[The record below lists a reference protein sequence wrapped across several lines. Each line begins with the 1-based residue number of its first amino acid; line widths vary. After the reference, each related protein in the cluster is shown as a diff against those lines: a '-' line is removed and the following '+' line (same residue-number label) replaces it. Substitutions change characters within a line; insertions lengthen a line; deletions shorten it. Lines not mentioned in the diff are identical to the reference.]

1 MMAARILGVLAIGA
15 CAPAV
20 VVPAASA
27 ADVSVDEVQ
36 VVGAES
42 GRFVLTYRAAPGEG
56 NRLTARETAP
66 GRAWSFRDAGAPVV
80 AGPNCV
86 AGGDGVVTCTA
97 PAPLPPMGPPP
108 LNTVAIVLGDGDD
121 SVLISGS
128 RYGGTEVDAGGG
140 DDALVVS
147 AGWVQASMG
156 PGDDRAR
163 GEGDDL
169 MRGGLRRGGLSA
181 SGGPGADVIEA
192 ARRADVSA
200 GYFGGAEGVRV
211 STDGHANDGAPGEGD
226 DVGRGVRTISVGAR
240 DDVVDARHAR
250 GPVTI
255 YGGSGD
261 DRLYASPAGGGL
273 QGGPGDDVL
282 RGGPGLDRLGG
293 EDGDDRLFGG
303 GGDDVLSGD
312 TGRNV
317 ATGGSG
323 RDSYF
328 ISSEARD
335 VIHARDGDRDRIDC
349 TELPRRLGVDPGDR
363 LTGCAF
369 PVAVVDTPR
378 LDRRRRLHL
387 VFACPRLAPGGCRV
401 AVRLIDTSPHPLAD
415 ARFSIAAGRRVSRA
429 IHLDHAPRNGLLTA
443 IVVNH
448 RARPP
453 ASRRTTVAS
462 FQLGDDCP
470 AGHDGE
476 AGCPPPSP
484 PPRSSTPPP

>member
-1 MMAARILGVLAIGA
+1 MTAARILSVLAISA

-27 ADVSVDEVQ
+27 ADVSLDEVQ
-36 VVGAES
+36 VVGAAP
-42 GRFVLTYRAAPGEG
+42 GQFALTYRAAPGEG

-80 AGPNCV
+80 AGPNCA

-97 PAPLPPMGPPP
+97 PAPLPAMGPPP

-128 RYGGTEVDAGGG
+128 RFGGTEVEAGGG

-169 MRGGLRRGGLSA
+169 MGGGLRRGGLAA
-181 SGGPGADVIEA
+181 SGGPGADVIDA
-192 ARRADVSA
+192 APGADVDA
-200 GYFGGAEGVRV
+200 LYFDATRGVRV
-211 STDGHANDGAPGEGD
+211 STDGHANDGAPGERD
-226 DVGRGVRTISVGAR
+226 DVGRRVRTISAGAR
-240 DDVVDARHAR
+240 DDVLDARRAR
-250 GPVTI
+250 GPVTM
-255 YGGSGD
+255 YGWAGN

-273 QGGPGDDVL
+273 QGGPGDDIL
-282 RGGPGLDRLGG
+282 RGGPGRDHLGG

-303 GGDDVLSGD
+303 GGDDILSGNA
-312 TGRNV
+312 GRNV
-317 ATGGSG
+317 ATGGG
-323 RDSYF
+323 AHDSYF

-335 VIHARDGDRDRIDC
+335 VIHAGDGDRDQVDC
-349 TELPRRLGVDPGDR
+349 TMLPRRLEVDPVDR

-369 PVAVVDTPR
+369 PVAVVDRPR
-378 LDRRRRLHL
+378 LDRRRLHL
-387 VFACPRLAPGGCRV
+387 TLACPRLAPGGCRV
-401 AVRLIDTSPHPLAD
+401 GVRLIDTSPHPLAD
-415 ARFSIAAGRRVSRA
+415 ARFTIAAGHRARRA
-429 IHLDHAPRNGLLTA
+429 IHLHHLPRNQLLTA
-443 IVVNH
+443 IIVNH

-453 ASRRTTVAS
+453 ASQRTTVAS

-476 AGCPPPSP
+476 AVCPPPSP